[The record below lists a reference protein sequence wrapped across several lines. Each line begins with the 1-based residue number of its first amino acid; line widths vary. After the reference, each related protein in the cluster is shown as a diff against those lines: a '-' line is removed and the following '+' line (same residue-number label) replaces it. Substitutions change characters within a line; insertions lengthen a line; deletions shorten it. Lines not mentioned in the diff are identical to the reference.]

1 MNKKTRFLAQAGMI
15 AALYVVLTH
24 LQNFVWPES
33 TSFAI
38 QFRLSEAL
46 CVLAVMT
53 PAAIPGLTIGC
64 LVYNLTYIGALPL
77 DWLIGSAATLLAALS
92 MWGLRKVTIKGYPLP
107 AFLMPALWN
116 ALLVG
121 WELTVYIGD
130 TFALNAV
137 YVAIGEVTVLLI
149 LGSVLF
155 FALAQAPF
163 GAEAVLS
170 SGKSLPKK
178 PSPWGT
184 PPGRRLFSETVKRYS
199 YFWAP
204 PSLAER
210 PASPL

>member
-15 AALYVVLTH
+15 AALYVVVTH

-38 QFRLSEAL
+38 QFRLPEAL
-46 CVLAVMT
+46 CVLSVMT

-77 DWLIGSAATLLAALS
+77 DWLMGSAATLLAALS

-107 AFLMPALWN
+107 ALLMPALWN

-130 TFALNAV
+130 TFAMNAV

-149 LGSVLF
+149 LGTLLF
-155 FALAQAPF
+155 FALRKRHLDQ
-163 GAEAVLS
+163 
-170 SGKSLPKK
+170 K
-178 PSPWGT
+178 
-184 PPGRRLFSETVKRYS
+184 LF
-199 YFWAP
+199 
-204 PSLAER
+204 
-210 PASPL
+210 

>member
-1 MNKKTRFLAQAGMI
+1 MGACCAHFLFLEDKMNKKTGFLAQAGMI

-92 MWGLRKVTIKGYPLP
+92 MWGLRKVTVKGYPLL

-137 YVAIGEVTVLLI
+137 YVAIGEGTVLLI
-149 LGSVLF
+149 LGSGRC
-155 FALAQAPF
+155 FALRKRHLDQ
-163 GAEAVLS
+163 
-170 SGKSLPKK
+170 K
-178 PSPWGT
+178 
-184 PPGRRLFSETVKRYS
+184 LF
-199 YFWAP
+199 
-204 PSLAER
+204 
-210 PASPL
+210 

>member
-1 MNKKTRFLAQAGMI
+1 MGAFCALFLWMGACCAHFYFLEDKMNKKTRFLAQAGMI

-92 MWGLRKVTIKGYPLP
+92 MWGLRKVTIKGYPLL

-155 FALAQAPF
+155 FALRKRHLEQ
-163 GAEAVLS
+163 
-170 SGKSLPKK
+170 K
-178 PSPWGT
+178 
-184 PPGRRLFSETVKRYS
+184 LF
-199 YFWAP
+199 
-204 PSLAER
+204 
-210 PASPL
+210 

>member
-1 MNKKTRFLAQAGMI
+1 MGAFCALFLWMGACCAHFLFLEDKMNKKTRFLAQAGMI

-77 DWLIGSAATLLAALS
+77 DWLICSAATLLAALS
-92 MWGLRKVTIKGYPLP
+92 MWGLRKVTIKGYPLL

-155 FALAQAPF
+155 FALRKRHLDQ
-163 GAEAVLS
+163 
-170 SGKSLPKK
+170 K
-178 PSPWGT
+178 
-184 PPGRRLFSETVKRYS
+184 LF
-199 YFWAP
+199 
-204 PSLAER
+204 
-210 PASPL
+210 